1 MCNCQSAEPVE
12 ICTCQS
18 VDRGHLPG
26 YAMRNISAKTVDSL
40 NLRYLLFITH

>member
-1 MCNCQSAEPVE
+1 MESVKMCNCQSAEPVE

-26 YAMRNISAKTVDSL
+26 YAMQYICKNC
-40 NLRYLLFITH
+40 